1 MATGIPIPIGPATL
15 LGRAKPVPSLLA
27 RQTNAEKNV
36 ETQFAEAPNVRTLP
50 HSMILRNLDGRT
62 KIKHLVKTERVT
74 ICLHGA
80 LVIDVSTA
88 TASLAVTY

>member
-1 MATGIPIPIGPATL
+1 MATRIPIPIGPATL
-15 LGRAKPVPSLLA
+15 LGRAKPAPSLLA
-27 RQTNAEKNV
+27 KIQTNAEKNV
-36 ETQFAEAPNVRTLP
+36 ETQFAEAPNVCTFPR
-50 HSMILRNLDGRT
+50 SIILRNLDGRI

-88 TASLAVTY
+88 H